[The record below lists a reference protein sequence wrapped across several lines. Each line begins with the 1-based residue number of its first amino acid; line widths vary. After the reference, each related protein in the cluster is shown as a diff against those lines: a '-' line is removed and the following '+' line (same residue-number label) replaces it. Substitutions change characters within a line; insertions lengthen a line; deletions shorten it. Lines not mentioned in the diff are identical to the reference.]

1 MTAADD
7 RSTDLLTELAEAEAA
22 EADAREEAD
31 RAKARAAEL
40 AVLGDVEAPATV
52 RSRLRSGRA
61 AGLASVAVLVGA
73 GVTAIVLMV
82 VNHVEVAAQRAQ
94 DRAAVDAARNGVTAL
109 LSIDHTRARQDVQ
122 RVLDL
127 STGRFRDEFARDAD
141 DFVATAVESKAVTVG
156 SVNAAALQAVR
167 DGDGVVMVAANST
180 VSNAGGARDD
190 LRPWRMSVTVTRDGD
205 TWKMSD
211 VEFVP

>member
-22 EADAREEAD
+22 AADARDEAD
-31 RAKARAAEL
+31 RARLRAAEL
-40 AVLGDVEAPATV
+40 AARGAAEAPATI

-61 AGLASVAVLVGA
+61 AGLAVVTVLVGA
-73 GVTAIVLMV
+73 GLTATALMV
-82 VNHVEVAAQRAQ
+82 VKHLEVAAQRAQ

-109 LSIDHTRARQDVQ
+109 LSLDHTRARQDVQ

-141 DFVATAVESKAVTVG
+141 DFVTTAVESKAVTVG
-156 SVNAAALQAVR
+156 SVNAAALQSVR
-167 DGDGVVMVAANST
+167 DGDGVVMVAASST
-180 VSNAGGARDD
+180 VSNAGGAKDD

>member
-40 AVLGDVEAPATV
+40 AVLDDTEAPATV

-73 GVTAIVLMV
+73 GLTAIVLMV

-94 DRAAVDAARNGVTAL
+94 DRAAVDAALHNQL
-109 LSIDHTRARQDVQ
+109 KNIYLPFLYD
-122 RVLDL
+122 
-127 STGRFRDEFARDAD
+127 
-141 DFVATAVESKAVTVG
+141 
-156 SVNAAALQAVR
+156 
-167 DGDGVVMVAANST
+167 
-180 VSNAGGARDD
+180 
-190 LRPWRMSVTVTRDGD
+190 
-205 TWKMSD
+205 
-211 VEFVP
+211 